1 MVIAKAFITMNQ
13 AATRDAGN
21 RAGLTLV
28 NQLSRRVA
36 ETARAEAPAR
46 TGFLRNSIR
55 PAPATIVGNKIVG
68 GVEAHAEYGIF
79 VHQGTKP
86 HMIYPRKAKALRF
99 TIGGRTVYAKSVRH
113 PGTRPQ
119 PFLLTAL
126 NKEAPRLGFF
136 IFR

>member
-1 MVIAKAFITMNQ
+1 MALARAYVKLNQ
-13 AATRDAGN
+13 SATREAGT
-21 RAGLTLV
+21 RAGLKLV
-28 NQLSRRVA
+28 NDLSRRTA
-36 ETARAEAPAR
+36 DTARGRAPAR

-55 PAPATIVGNKIVG
+55 PDPATVTGDRIVG
-68 GVEAHAEYGIF
+68 GVTAHADYGIF
-79 VHQGTKP
+79 VHEGTKP

-99 TIGGRTVYAKSVRH
+99 TMNGKTVYAKSVRH

-126 NKEAPRLGFF
+126 NMEAPRLGFF